1 MTTSTH
7 RRNPWVVL
15 VVFFVLVAVVA
26 IVGSLAATS
35 APETYAR
42 LVLPEWAP
50 PAKLFGPVWTL
61 LYVLLAFAGWV
72 YWRTDGETQGFA
84 MYGVSLLFNLLW
96 APLFFAGGSTRLACV
111 DIILLGFTTLMTIG
125 LFYRRSHLA
134 AVLLLPYFFWIVYA
148 TALNVAIIALN
159 ENLN

>member
-1 MTTSTH
+1 MTSPTR

-26 IVGSLAATS
+26 VVGSLAATA

-42 LVLPEWAP
+42 LVLPGWAL
-50 PAKLFGPVWTL
+50 PASLFGPVWTVM
-61 LYVLLAFAGWV
+61 YVLLAFAGWV

-84 MYGVSLLFNLLW
+84 MYGVSLLLNLLW
-96 APLFFAGGSTRLACV
+96 TALFFAGGSLRLACV
-111 DIILLGFTTLMTIG
+111 DMVLLGFTVLMTIG
-125 LFYRRSHLA
+125 LFYRRSHPA
-134 AVLLLPYFFWIVYA
+134 AVLLLPYLGWVGYV

-159 ENLN
+159 AELA